1 MAAKDK
7 ALPENAKADAKLNQ
21 PAGTIR
27 PSATSSGSPEQGAAT
42 QNRRNQAASRAQGG
56 SDQEGPGPAAD
67 LLAQAK
73 ETIGEVADS
82 ASEAA
87 REAYDQGRRYA
98 RAARERYPEA
108 ERYYR
113 TGVMTVRQHASE
125 NPLLTLLFG
134 IGIGYALA
142 WAIQSS
148 GRSRHER
155 VPDYARTGRGYAPHV
170 PQPRA

>member
-21 PAGTIR
+21 PAGTVE
-27 PSATSSGSPEQGAAT
+27 PSGTSTGSPERDAAS
-42 QNRRNQAASRAQGG
+42 QNRRNQAASTAQGA
-56 SDQEGPGPAAD
+56 SDQASPSTAGD
-67 LLAQAK
+67 LLTQAK

-82 ASEAA
+82 ASQAA

-98 RAARERYPEA
+98 RAARERYPVA

-125 NPLLTLLFG
+125 NPLLTLLVG

-142 WAIQSS
+142 WAIQSGGS
-148 GRSRHER
+148 SQHER